1 VRMAISHSSHQTD
14 DRRKALGLISVS
26 RETLEKLD
34 ILVAELRKWQNIKNL
49 VGPSAIEQ
57 IWTRH
62 IADSVQLLQ
71 YAPNAHSW
79 LDLGSGGGFP
89 GLVLA
94 ILRSERCL
102 HETHLVESNGRKCAF
117 LRHVVRLT
125 GISAHIHETRVEAFL
140 QKADAKADVVSAR
153 ALASL
158 DQLLAWTNTLLRNG
172 ALGIF
177 PKGQD
182 VDTELKHAAISW
194 NFEAECRPSLTDQ
207 QARIVLVR
215 MNREEDL
222 SHVIK

>member
-1 VRMAISHSSHQTD
+1 MTKVIAFTSNQAD
-14 DRRKALGLISVS
+14 DRQKALDLVSVS
-26 RETLEKLD
+26 RETLERLD
-34 ILVAELRKWQNIKNL
+34 VLVDELRKWQSIKNL

-62 IADSVQLLQ
+62 IADSVQLMQ
-71 YAPNAHSW
+71 FAPNAPVW

-94 ILRSERCL
+94 IMRTERGL
-102 HETHLVESNGRKCAF
+102 SETHLVESNGRKCAF

-125 GISAHIHETRVEAFL
+125 GISVHIHEIRVENLLKNPDFT
-140 QKADAKADVVSAR
+140 ADVVSAR

-158 DQLLAWTNTLLRNG
+158 DQLLAWTNPLLRNG

-182 VDTELKHAAISW
+182 VDKELAHAARSW
-194 NFEAECRPSLTDQ
+194 NFDAECRPSLTDQ

-222 SHVIK
+222 SHVIR